1 MIPAQLPTF
10 SVEEL
15 ESKAAKFLKDAF
27 PQGIQ
32 IPVDVELLVE
42 TRDGVD
48 FDLWPKLEANHKVA
62 GAVMK
67 EVNRDR
73 LIIYVDED
81 IADSASRRNFY
92 RMTVAEELAHIV
104 LHEPI
109 IKEVATPRDFHQL
122 QRHEQWYLAE
132 RNAKRFAAALLMPSD
147 AILRE
152 SNRIYGELVREA
164 GYRDVEIINRYLC
177 SRAAQLFEV
186 SIPAM
191 SFRLREWPM
200 RINAKV
206 EQSIKSR
213 IETLDLSR

>member
-15 ESKAAKFLKDAF
+15 EGKAVKFLKDAF

-81 IADSASRRNFY
+81 IADNASRRNFY

-109 IKEVATPRDFHQL
+109 IKDVATPEDFQQL
-122 QRHEQWYLAE
+122 QQHKQWYLAE

-147 AILRE
+147 ALLRE

-164 GYRDVEIINRYLC
+164 GYRNVEIIKRYLC

-186 SIPAM
+186 SVQAM
-191 SFRLREWPM
+191 SYRLREWPM
-200 RINAKV
+200 LVNEKV
-206 EQSIKSR
+206 EKAMNAR
-213 IETLDLSR
+213 LETLY